1 MHILLESQMT
11 WDKFINRPH
20 YRWWSRHFCDSMRSY
35 HELTRNCWIF
45 LCLFLYIW
53 TLVFE
58 IQDGRAGISF
68 PCLKRPRVFFFVWP
82 VSFYRCWNIISDK
95 DCLYLS
101 VLDTGNR
108 DTRWHAVTSLHCLK
122 RSHVFFCWYDQ
133 STSIVA
139 GALYETSNLVVIFVM
154 AFEVVDII

>member
-68 PCLKRPRVFFFVWP
+68 PCLKRPRVFF
-82 VSFYRCWNIISDK
+82 
-95 DCLYLS
+95 LS
-101 VLDTGNR
+101 
-108 DTRWHAVTSLHCLK
+108 
-122 RSHVFFCWYDQ
+122 DQ
-133 STSIVA
+133 SASIVV
-139 GALYETSNLVVIFVM
+139 GTLYQTRIVCIYLFWTLVIEIQDGMLWRHYTVLNGHMFFFVGMTSQRLSLLEHCMRQVT
-154 AFEVVDII
+154 